1 MREYAVSFFGH
12 RRIDNASA
20 VEKQLETIVCD
31 LLTCQGYITFFVGR
45 DGDFDL
51 LAASVIHR
59 CQRQIRSNNSAL
71 VWVMPYVTADYRAN
85 ETAYQSYYHEIE
97 VSSAAQQV
105 HFKRAY
111 QARNQEM
118 VDRSDLCLFCIQHD
132 HGGAWKT
139 MKYAQQ
145 IGVPYILLER

>member
-20 VEKQLETIVCD
+20 VEKQLEAIVCD
-31 LLTCQGYITFFVGR
+31 LLTCQGYVTFFVGR

-59 CQRQIRSNNSAL
+59 CQRQIRSDNSAL

-85 ETAYQSYYHEIE
+85 ETAYQSYYNENYLPDMRKASKK
-97 VSSAAQQV
+97 VLTNYQPKGGTQLAFDFAKAQGKV
-105 HFKRAY
+105 IINLYTK
-111 QARNQEM
+111 
-118 VDRSDLCLFCIQHD
+118 
-132 HGGAWKT
+132 GA
-139 MKYAQQ
+139 
-145 IGVPYILLER
+145 